1 MTDTTAG
8 SWPIRLKRRSTR
20 LLGVVG
26 LRALIGAAAVLT
38 GLTAPGTEGTVLR
51 IAGAIILGY
60 AALLGLYLASLRL
73 EARPGELHLHSLFG
87 TRRYRLA
94 AETVMRLWLPRSWRS
109 PLEADITGLGVRIG
123 QGKLKGEKLVGVVA
137 LDRSA
142 TLLMV
147 PAVGGRLAV
156 AAASEDELL
165 TALAAATA
173 STQA

>member
-1 MTDTTAG
+1 M
-8 SWPIRLKRRSTR
+8 R
-20 LLGVVG
+20 LLVVVG

-38 GLTAPGTEGTVLR
+38 GQTAPGTEGTVLR

-60 AALLGLYLASLRL
+60 AALLALYLASLRL
-73 EARPGELHLHSLFG
+73 EARPGELRLHSLFG

-94 AETVMRLWLPRSWRS
+94 RGTVTRLWLPRSWRS
-109 PLEADITGLGVRIG
+109 PLGAQITGLGVRIG

-173 STQA
+173 ST

>member
-1 MTDTTAG
+1 MTDTADG
-8 SWPIRLKRRSTR
+8 SWPIRLKRRPAR

-26 LRALIGAAAVLT
+26 LRVLIGAAAVFT
-38 GLTAPGTEGTVLR
+38 GQTAPGVEGTVLR
-51 IAGAIILGY
+51 VAGAIILGY
-60 AALLGLYLASLRL
+60 AALLGLYLGSLRL
-73 EARPGELHLHSLFG
+73 EARQGELRLHSVFG

-94 AETVMRLWLPRSWRS
+94 AGTVTRLWLPRSWRS
-109 PLEADITGLGVRIG
+109 PLEADISGLGVGIG
-123 QGKLKGEKLVGVVA
+123 QGKLKGEKLVVVVA

-173 STQA
+173 SAQT